1 MQFPTGINRHS
12 LPQQQPT
19 DLVIE
24 QMTEVIAIFPGQG
37 AQQVGMLADLAA
49 EYSLIGETFAQA
61 SEAVGM
67 DLWALIQDGPAETL
81 NLTYNAQPV
90 LLTSSV
96 AILRLIQAH
105 CPALQIVA
113 AAGHSLGEYSA
124 LVAADSID
132 FVDAVRLVRQR
143 GQLMEQAVPAGQGGM
158 AAILGL
164 DEATM
169 RQVCDDASAAGVVEP
184 ANFNAPG
191 QIVIAGA
198 MAGIE
203 KAIELAK
210 AAGAKRALPLAVS
223 GPFHSSLMRAA
234 AEEFKDA
241 LAAVQWRAAEFPVYH
256 NVDNAPAPLA
266 EVQEKLLGQLYSPVN
281 WTGAVAAVR
290 SKADVAIE
298 FGPGKVLAGLNKR
311 IDKTLATYGTGDL
324 ASAQAVMAM
333 IQGQQA

>member
-1 MQFPTGINRHS
+1 MAPLSGCGHGVEFLSCALVQVRMQFPTGINRHS

-169 RQVCDDASAAGVVEP
+169 PSV
-184 ANFNAPG
+184 
-191 QIVIAGA
+191 
-198 MAGIE
+198 
-203 KAIELAK
+203 
-210 AAGAKRALPLAVS
+210 
-223 GPFHSSLMRAA
+223 
-234 AEEFKDA
+234 
-241 LAAVQWRAAEFPVYH
+241 
-256 NVDNAPAPLA
+256 
-266 EVQEKLLGQLYSPVN
+266 LYR
-281 WTGAVAAVR
+281 W
-290 SKADVAIE
+290 
-298 FGPGKVLAGLNKR
+298 
-311 IDKTLATYGTGDL
+311 
-324 ASAQAVMAM
+324 Q
-333 IQGQQA
+333 